1 MLTEEAFWGE
11 YVHMLEAI
19 LSKKASKPGWWF
31 QRLFIFHNIWDNPE
45 IDQPIV
51 VLAPQV
57 SAIW

>member
-1 MLTEEAFWGE
+1 MS
-11 YVHMLEAI
+11 EAI
-19 LSKKASKPGWWF
+19 LSKQKHQNVVGGF
-31 QRLFIFHNIWDNPE
+31 DFFIFHNIWDNPE